1 MNRLLLFVF
10 SIFLCMAGISA
21 NHPSSLLP
29 LPQKY
34 QFNGKKFS
42 GELTVEEKYV
52 SQIEG
57 ARFQEEAYHLSIT
70 RKGILLEAT
79 TPKGM
84 YWGRQTL
91 EQLKYTKNKK
101 DLGATM

>member
-57 ARFQEEAYHLSIT
+57 AKFQEEAYHLTIT
-70 RKGILLEAT
+70 AKKILLEAT

-84 YWGRQTL
+84 YWG
-91 EQLKYTKNKK
+91 
-101 DLGATM
+101 

>member
-1 MNRLLLFVF
+1 MNRLLLFVL
-10 SIFLCMAGISA
+10 SIFWCMAGISA

-34 QFNGKKFS
+34 QFNGKKSS

-57 ARFQEEAYHLSIT
+57 AKFQKRLTILRLPA
-70 RKGILLEAT
+70 RKLF
-79 TPKGM
+79 
-84 YWGRQTL
+84 WRQPPL
-91 EQLKYTKNKK
+91 RVCIGENRHWNN
-101 DLGATM
+101 

>member
-1 MNRLLLFVF
+1 MNRLLLFVL
-10 SIFLCMAGISA
+10 SIFWCMAGISA

-34 QFNGKKFS
+34 QFNGKKSS

-57 ARFQEEAYHLSIT
+57 AKFQEEAYHLLIT
-70 RKGILLEAT
+70 KKGILLEAT
-79 TPKGM
+79 TPKG
-84 YWGRQTL
+84 YV
-91 EQLKYTKNKK
+91 
-101 DLGATM
+101 LGTTDAGTAENH